1 MARASRAVA
10 EQHKAA
16 IEAVSARL
24 VREHGLHGVSVAQVM
39 ADAGLTH
46 GGFYGHF
53 ASKDALVARACALAF
68 EESAGRWRHR
78 IDQAQGDRQAARQSL
93 VDQYLTVAHR
103 DAAGHGCAAP
113 ALSGDVAR
121 EASGKPVHAAYLQGL
136 KTLIDLWES
145 TAPDDGNGDD
155 DENGGDAARG
165 AALAEVAMLVGAMT
179 MARATRGDALSDAF
193 LDAVRTTLLASAKPI
208 TA

>member
-53 ASKDALVARACALAF
+53 ASKDELVARACALAF
-68 EESAGRWRHR
+68 EESAGRWQHR

-93 VDQYLTVAHR
+93 VDQYLTTAHR
-103 DAAGHGCAAP
+103 DAAGDGCAAP
-113 ALSGDVAR
+113 ALTGDVAR

-136 KTLIDLWES
+136 KTLLGLWES
-145 TAPDDGNGDD
+145 TAPDDDNGDD
-155 DENGGDAARG
+155 AARDAA
-165 AALAEVAMLVGAMT
+165 LSELAMLVGAMT
-179 MARATRGDALSDAF
+179 MARATRGDALSDEI
-193 LDAVRTTLLASAKPI
+193 LDAVRARLLAPAKSI

>member
-53 ASKDALVARACALAF
+53 ASKDELVARACALAF
-68 EESAGRWRHR
+68 EESAGRWQHR

-93 VDQYLTVAHR
+93 VDQYLTTAHR
-103 DAAGHGCAAP
+103 DAAGDGCAAP

-136 KTLIDLWES
+136 KTLLGLWES
-145 TAPDDGNGDD
+145 TAPDDDNGDD
-155 DENGGDAARG
+155 AARDV
-165 AALAEVAMLVGAMT
+165 ALSELAMLVGAMT
-179 MARATRGDALSDAF
+179 MARATRGDALSDEI
-193 LDAVRTTLLASAKPI
+193 LDAVRARLLAPAKTV